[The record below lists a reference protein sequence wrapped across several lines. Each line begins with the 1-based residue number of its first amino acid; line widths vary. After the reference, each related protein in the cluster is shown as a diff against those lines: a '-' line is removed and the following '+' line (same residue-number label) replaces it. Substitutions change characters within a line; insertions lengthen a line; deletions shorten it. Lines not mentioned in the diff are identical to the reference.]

1 MRTGSRLRV
10 LLVENDAGI
19 ADLLEA
25 ELGAW
30 GCHVVSTSLDHRA
43 LVLALHHPFDAV
55 AVSLALGGSGAGAL
69 LNCLAMTAPD
79 ATLVALHA
87 DGLAPADRLPLGD
100 VLLVRRPHG
109 PEDVATA
116 AIEIVAAA
124 AQATVAR

>member
-1 MRTGSRLRV
+1 MPTRSQLRI
-10 LLVENDAGI
+10 LLVESDDTV

-30 GCHVVSTSLDHRA
+30 GCHVVSTCLDYRA
-43 LVLALHHPFDAV
+43 LVLAMHRPFDAV
-55 AVSLALGGSGAGAL
+55 AVSLGLGGSGAGAL

-79 ATLVALHA
+79 ASLVALHV
-87 DGLAPADRLPLGD
+87 DGVAPADRLPLGD
-100 VLLVRRPHG
+100 VMLVRRPHG
-109 PEDVATA
+109 PEEVSTA